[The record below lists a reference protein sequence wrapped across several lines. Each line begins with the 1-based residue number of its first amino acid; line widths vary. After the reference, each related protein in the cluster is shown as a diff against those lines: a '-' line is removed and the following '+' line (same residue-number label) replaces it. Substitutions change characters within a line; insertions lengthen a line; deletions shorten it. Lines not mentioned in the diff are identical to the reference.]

1 MFEVALARM
10 AEAEADI
17 DEIQSLLERLI
28 MVVKESGRFAT
39 ARQMDNVY
47 ASKRMLRAALGEEA
61 PNVGDAPPGTDR
73 SDPVWASRAWVEKRI
88 YSLEDALRGKGRDEV
103 HSIEEGAVMML
114 VESKP
119 EWAWEEHQ
127 LMLAQRVRYRARRK
141 RVHADLHGLPEVV
154 GSRFL
159 DFGDF
164 RTGDANMKGF
174 VHEFTA
180 VEEVFVYE
188 SGETE
193 GVRGHYVCHE
203 TKKCVDVI
211 DIGGERSRLRKK
223 RVKRVVLDPRERIVD
238 REITELGA

>member
-1 MFEVALARM
+1 M
-10 AEAEADI
+10 
-17 DEIQSLLERLI
+17 
-28 MVVKESGRFAT
+28 
-39 ARQMDNVY
+39 
-47 ASKRMLRAALGEEA
+47 
-61 PNVGDAPPGTDR
+61 
-73 SDPVWASRAWVEKRI
+73 EKRI
-88 YSLEDALRGKGRDEV
+88 YSLEVLRGKGRDEV

-127 LMLAQRVRYRARRK
+127 VMLAQRVRYRARRK

-174 VHEFTA
+174 VHKYTA
-180 VEEVFVYE
+180 VEEVWVYE
-188 SGETE
+188 GDDSE
-193 GVRGHYVCHE
+193 GIRGHYVCHE

-211 DIGGERSRLRKK
+211 DNGGERIRKK
-223 RVKRVVLDPRERIVD
+223 KNRVKRVVLDPRERLID